1 MPRKTSTSQEYVKE
15 LFWRRALL
23 RQVESGLTQTA
34 FCKQE
39 GLNANIFS
47 WWKREISRRDKLV
60 SEIETN
66 QAIFVPVTQQ
76 RADTKETASMKPIAE
91 IDIASGLVRIFAGI
105 DRHALHEIM
114 TVLKETRL

>member
-1 MPRKTSTSQEYVKE
+1 MPRKTPTSVEYVKE
-15 LFWRRALL
+15 LFWRKALL

-47 WWKREISRRDKLV
+47 WWKREISRRDRLV

-76 RADTKETASMKPIAE
+76 RDTTEIASMKPIAE
-91 IDIASGLVRIFAGI
+91 IDLAAGLVRIFAGI